1 MTKTALYSFK
11 GTFLWYNHYG
21 NSLGETKMTVTLV
34 VGLDGQGSGDRA
46 VAYAK
51 RMAKLIGDC
60 NLLIVYIIEWSPYT
74 FQTPE
79 ENAERHKRREEEI
92 ATAMGRVVDPAVK
105 AIKKEGIKVEGIV
118 RHGNVAD
125 ALNSISQEE
134 NADQIIVG
142 RSTAGGITE
151 RIFGSSTAK
160 LVMSANVPVTVV
172 G

>member
-1 MTKTALYSFK
+1 MTA
-11 GTFLWYNHYG
+11 
-21 NSLGETKMTVTLV
+21 TLV
-34 VGLDGQGSGDRA
+34 VGLDGHGSGERA
-46 VAYAK
+46 VIYAK

-79 ENAERHKRREEEI
+79 ENAERHQRREEEI
-92 ATAMGRVVDPAVK
+92 ATAMKRVVEPTVK
-105 AIKKEGIKVEGIV
+105 ALGKDGITAKGVV

-125 ALNSISQEE
+125 ALNAISLEE
-134 NADQIIVG
+134 KAEQIIVG
-142 RSTAGGITE
+142 RSTAGGIAE

-160 LVMSANVPVTVV
+160 LVMSASIPVTVV